1 MDPDLRKWIPA
12 DWPDIRHE
20 TTDQKDMGDTADR
33 AEHLERVPHT
43 CHTPRCSAVSQGH
56 SRALGLELVRPVVRA
71 GQTGTLASLEGTH
84 VPPHGGP
91 RCPPLDCVTP
101 VRHTRRR
108 GRGRARCV
116 PDRTVNRGDSRSLT
130 DRRSRR
136 RPASVP
142 PSEPDPEPSKLVMRD
157 PGAGAHRGHTTARP
171 AKKHCELTR
180 SQPQVRRSAGWI
192 RQCQRHADTRPGL
205 QADSQLVGEKHQTA
219 AAVDDD

>member
-142 PSEPDPEPSKLVMRD
+142 PSEPG
-157 PGAGAHRGHTTARP
+157 PGAFQAGHERSWGRGTSGAHHRETCQEALRTDEISAAGQMVCRVDSPMSETCRHKTRP
-171 AKKHCELTR
+171 TGRL
-180 SQPQVRRSAGWI
+180 SAG
-192 RQCQRHADTRPGL
+192 RREAPDRRCRR
-205 QADSQLVGEKHQTA
+205 
-219 AAVDDD
+219 